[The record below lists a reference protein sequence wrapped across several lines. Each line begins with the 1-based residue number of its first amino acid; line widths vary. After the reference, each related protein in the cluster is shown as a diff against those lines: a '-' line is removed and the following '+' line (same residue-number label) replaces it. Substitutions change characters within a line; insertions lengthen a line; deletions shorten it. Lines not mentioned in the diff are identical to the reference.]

1 MRSAGPQF
9 PKRPQIPDR
18 RVVEDS
24 GSRGR
29 LLGLRTEL
37 ASPEQR
43 TAYLMVLPLVLII
56 SVVAFY
62 PVVDAIS
69 LSFREVRLGQEL
81 GWVGLRNYEVML
93 LDPAFIE
100 ALSNTAIFTIASV
113 ALECALGLGIALA
126 LNQYFVGRGPIRAIA
141 LVPWVFPTVISAVM
155 WRLMYQ
161 DQIGIV
167 NYLATRIG
175 LVSEPI
181 LSNEGSTMV
190 AAIVV
195 DVWKTTPFVALLLLA
210 GLQVI
215 PADLYEASMVDGAS
229 ALQRFT
235 RITLPL
241 LKPALLVA
249 MLFRTLD
256 AWRVYDLFW
265 AMSDRQL
272 ESLSTYVYKSVRI
285 SQLNFS
291 LGNAAGVFV
300 FVSSLVI
307 AIAFIGLLGRRA
319 TD

>member
-1 MRSAGPQF
+1 
-9 PKRPQIPDR
+9 
-18 RVVEDS
+18 
-24 GSRGR
+24 
-29 LLGLRTEL
+29 
-37 ASPEQR
+37 
-43 TAYLMVLPLVLII
+43 
-56 SVVAFY
+56 
-62 PVVDAIS
+62 
-69 LSFREVRLGQEL
+69 
-81 GWVGLRNYEVML
+81 
-93 LDPAFIE
+93 
-100 ALSNTAIFTIASV
+100 
-113 ALECALGLGIALA
+113 LA